1 MNMAMLP
8 RSYFPPEAAVKIL
21 FIGKALQILRRRYG
35 PTMAVQDPGALS
47 DAARQFRQHQALFGQ
62 FFVALKSRPRFNVYV
77 LGKAIEKIRRIVAKH
92 LWRVVVSD
100 FLFLALPA
108 NASDSSVAALA
119 GARGRVVATTAV
131 IERLVS
137 HGQGTLFPGLCLTF
151 IY

>member
-92 LWRVVVSD
+92 LWRVVVSV
-100 FLFLALPA
+100 FFHFSPCPPMPRLKCGGL
-108 NASDSSVAALA
+108 
-119 GARGRVVATTAV
+119 GRCTRARCCNDC
-131 IERLVS
+131 S
-137 HGQGTLFPGLCLTF
+137 H
-151 IY
+151 

>member
-100 FLFLALPA
+100 FLFVALPV
-108 NASDSSVAALA
+108 NASVQVWRPWQVHEGALLQ
-119 GARGRVVATTAV
+119 
-131 IERLVS
+131 RLQS
-137 HGQGTLFPGLCLTF
+137 LKDLFLMGKGHFFQVCF
-151 IY
+151 